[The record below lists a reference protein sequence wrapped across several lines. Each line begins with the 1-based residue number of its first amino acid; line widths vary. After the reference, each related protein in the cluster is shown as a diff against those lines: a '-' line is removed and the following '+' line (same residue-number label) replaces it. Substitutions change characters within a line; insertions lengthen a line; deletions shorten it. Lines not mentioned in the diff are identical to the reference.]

1 MAFKYLLIVL
11 LSLSFVMGCA
21 SVAQKKPDF
30 YEIKVEEFSSSI
42 KLLLTDINFLKE
54 EILKVNAKRPS
65 IQRIISEADSLWLKG
80 DVARAN
86 LELERA
92 LRISKGESALY
103 LRLAHLRLEQEL
115 YKESKAFA
123 ARGLLNDRIS
133 SWEILLLNIYTK
145 KQI

>member
-65 IQRIISEADSLWLKG
+65 IQRIIS
-80 DVARAN
+80 
-86 LELERA
+86 
-92 LRISKGESALY
+92 
-103 LRLAHLRLEQEL
+103 
-115 YKESKAFA
+115 
-123 ARGLLNDRIS
+123 
-133 SWEILLLNIYTK
+133 
-145 KQI
+145 